1 MIPVSSSNVSE
12 VGYDESVQIV
22 FVRYLNGSLYIFKD
36 VTPSGFDELLKAPS
50 IGSHLH
56 RNFRNVYAYER
67 IE

>member
-12 VGYDESVQIV
+12 VGYDESDQIV
-22 FVRYLNGSLYIFKD
+22 FIRYLNGSLYIFKD
-36 VTPSGFDELLKAPS
+36 VPPFEFEELLKAPS

-56 RNFRNVYAYER
+56 RNFRNIYAYER